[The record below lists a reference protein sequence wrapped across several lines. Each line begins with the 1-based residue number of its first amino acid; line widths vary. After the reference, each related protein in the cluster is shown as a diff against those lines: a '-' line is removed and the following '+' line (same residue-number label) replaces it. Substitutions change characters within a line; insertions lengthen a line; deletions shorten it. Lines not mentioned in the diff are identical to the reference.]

1 MLAEPRAPG
10 RSISLKLTFA
20 SLEEARPGPKW
31 QALFQLHWDAYR
43 RWFLSEGPRAR
54 PPYYTSRK
62 QLATHMPELVS
73 TYDTLAELAGGGDL
87 AARFLSLYRPP
98 PYLTGCSQ
106 AIWGGPHPL
115 LARNYDYAAQL
126 CEAMVLKTTWN
137 GRSVIGQSDC
147 LWGILDGMS
156 DAGLAVSLSFGG
168 SRKVGEGFGVP
179 VLLRYVL
186 EFCNSTAEACQVLAR
201 LPSHMA
207 YNVAVVDSSGD
218 YRTVFLA
225 PGRRGDVRKVAVS
238 TNHQDTIEWHDH
250 ARATRTLERER
261 HLYQRLRDPA
271 AAPARLVRAF
281 LLPPVYSNAYSR
293 GYGTLYTA
301 VYRPASGQVE
311 YLWPDLSWRQSF
323 AEFREERLVINYP
336 NVADDTERLH

>member
-1 MLAEPRAPG
+1 MNLN
-10 RSISLKLTFA
+10 FA
-20 SLEEARPGPKW
+20 SLEETLPGPKW
-31 QALFQLHWDAYR
+31 QALFNLHWDAYR

-62 QLATHMPELVS
+62 NFATHMPELLG
-73 TYDTLAELAGGGDL
+73 TYDTLSELAGGGDV
-87 AARFLSLYRPP
+87 ASRFLSLYRPP

-106 AIWGGPHPL
+106 AIWGGSAPL
-115 LARNYDYAAQL
+115 LVRNYDYASQL
-126 CEAMVLKTTWN
+126 CEGVVLKTTWN
-137 GRSVIGQSDC
+137 GRTVIGQSDC
-147 LWGILDGMS
+147 LWGILDGVN

-168 SRKVGEGFGVP
+168 SRKVGDGFGVP

-186 EFCNSTAEACQVLAR
+186 EFCNNTVEACEVLAG
-201 LPSHMA
+201 LPCHMA
-207 YNVAVVDSSGD
+207 YNVAVLDSTGD

-225 PGRRGDVRKVAVS
+225 PGRPGDVRRVAVS

-261 HLYQRLRDPA
+261 HLNKRLRDPA
-271 AAPARLVRAF
+271 AKPERLVRAF
-281 LLPPVYSNAYSR
+281 LLPPVYSNAFGR

-301 VYRPASGQVE
+301 VYRPASGQAE

-323 AEFREERLVINYP
+323 DDFREEQLIINYP
-336 NVADDTERLH
+336 NVGDSTGRLH